1 MRLGQMGFQNDST
14 IQVRTFKLRI
24 QAEESAHLQR
34 IVALTSEFVQA
45 TSIREAVHGHARR
58 HDFRKVHN
66 FPLLMLG
73 IEFF

>member
-1 MRLGQMGFQNDST
+1 MRLAQMGFQKNST
-14 IQVRTFKLRI
+14 IQVRKSKRGI

-34 IVALTSEFVQA
+34 IVAPTLEFVQA
-45 TSIREAVHGHARR
+45 TSSREAVHGHARR